1 MATNCF
7 KRKGGTFEKWPF
19 KCILSSLKSLDIP
32 KWLTEYPVRPTEKK
46 WVKCYSSSGRQWF
59 WNQMNLKSIYRQIFH
74 TSRSKGV
81 KKKTNNLLELHV
93 NKHVGLDRVVL
104 HGLILVL
111 CRVVLKIIKNLMK
124 ATTLHDQPS
133 INTINH
139 YHCR

>member
-1 MATNCF
+1 M
-7 KRKGGTFEKWPF
+7 
-19 KCILSSLKSLDIP
+19 
-32 KWLTEYPVRPTEKK
+32 
-46 WVKCYSSSGRQWF
+46 
-59 WNQMNLKSIYRQIFH
+59 
-74 TSRSKGV
+74 
-81 KKKTNNLLELHV
+81 KTNNLLELHI

-139 YHCR
+139 YHCRERNKKCC